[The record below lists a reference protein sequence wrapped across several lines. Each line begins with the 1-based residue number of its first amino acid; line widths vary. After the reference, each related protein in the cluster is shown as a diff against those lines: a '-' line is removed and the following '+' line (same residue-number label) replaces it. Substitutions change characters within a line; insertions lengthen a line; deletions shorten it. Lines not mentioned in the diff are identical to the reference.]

1 MDVSACYEYFPNLF
15 RYLSFPIEKY
25 MPRKFQL
32 MLLKTFSVPIS
43 WHHITYWVFW
53 WCVLCPIPI
62 ERWWK
67 RYHSVYFLS
76 QTLVKWKQVSFHF
89 IFIWWAQT
97 LRNFPTL
104 WHIILKLRLIVD
116 MIIKLTSFSFLSV
129 SGYQVLRSPTR
140 EMVLLRDPSHL
151 LPPISAAK
159 HCHRNF
165 PSQQK

>member
-1 MDVSACYEYFPNLF
+1 MM
-15 RYLSFPIEKY
+15 R
-25 MPRKFQL
+25 
-32 MLLKTFSVPIS
+32 SVPYS
-43 WHHITYWVFW
+43 NREMVEAVSLGLFF
-53 WCVLCPIPI
+53 
-62 ERWWK
+62 K
-67 RYHSVYFLS
+67 SNLS
-76 QTLVKWKQVSFHF
+76 QVKTSFFSFH
-89 IFIWWAQT
+89 
-97 LRNFPTL
+97 LHMMSSNFEKFSNFVTYNFETE
-104 WHIILKLRLIVD
+104 VD

>member
-1 MDVSACYEYFPNLF
+1 MDVSACYEYLLNLF

-104 WHIILKLRLIVD
+104 WHIISKLRLIVD
-116 MIIKLTSFSFLSV
+116 MIMNKFFISFCFRLSSTQITYTGNGTS
-129 SGYQVLRSPTR
+129 QRS
-140 EMVLLRDPSHL
+140 EPSSPADICCKT
-151 LPPISAAK
+151 LP
-159 HCHRNF
+159 
-165 PSQQK
+165 